1 MKIKI
6 KKVFSK
12 IWQNPEG
19 HRKSGWVALEL
30 YFCDH
35 MIMLIFKVFEWGY
48 TVGAQIPDA
57 LGIWMVE
64 CVWIYSIVD
73 KMAAIFVWF
82 PNGQDKEK
90 ALLSITM

>member
-1 MKIKI
+1 M
-6 KKVFSK
+6 VVNLRPGF
-12 IWQNPEG
+12 N
-19 HRKSGWVALEL
+19 
-30 YFCDH
+30 
-35 MIMLIFKVFEWGY
+35 